1 MAPHPAAP
9 MPQQQHHMQQQQ
21 MPPKQP
27 GMPAA
32 GGDNWR
38 NNVQQPAKDNRL
50 KTTVRVCAIAV
61 ELCLHLGLSPRV
73 WPGAVACRMVM
84 C

>member
-1 MAPHPAAP
+1 MAAPAVNYAKAAAMAPQPAAP
-9 MPQQQHHMQQQQ
+9 MPQQHHMQQQQ

-27 GMPAA
+27 GMPGA

-50 KTTVRVCAIAV
+50 KTTVRVCA
-61 ELCLHLGLSPRV
+61 S
-73 WPGAVACRMVM
+73 AVAPCLQLSD
-84 C
+84 